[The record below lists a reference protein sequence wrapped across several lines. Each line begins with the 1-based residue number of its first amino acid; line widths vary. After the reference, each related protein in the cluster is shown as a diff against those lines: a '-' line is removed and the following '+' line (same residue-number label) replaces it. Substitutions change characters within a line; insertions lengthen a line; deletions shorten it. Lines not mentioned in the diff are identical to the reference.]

1 MFWPLYSSRVLS
13 VAFDLCRSS
22 NSVARNQRENAES
35 SAAPLGEVALNR
47 ASLMHQRVAVNSDSC
62 SRQPHKFA
70 LKAQTSGVCDFLLS
84 DSLPCSSAAPAKAGL
99 SLWQAQGQDD
109 KFRRDKFDEDI

>member
-1 MFWPLYSSRVLS
+1 MAWHVRWCFRCFRS
-13 VAFDLCRSS
+13 VCRSS

-47 ASLMHQRVAVNSDSC
+47 ASLMHQQVAVNSDSC
-62 SRQPHKFA
+62 SSQPHKFA
-70 LKAQTSGVCDFLLS
+70 LKAGVCDFLLS